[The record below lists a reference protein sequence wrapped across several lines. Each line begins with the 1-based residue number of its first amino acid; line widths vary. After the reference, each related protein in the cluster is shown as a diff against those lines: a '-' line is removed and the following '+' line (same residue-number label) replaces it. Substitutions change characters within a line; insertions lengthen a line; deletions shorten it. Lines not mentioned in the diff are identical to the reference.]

1 MPSLTSL
8 TSESLSSV
16 VLPRSLLRPS
26 ILSSRCARYYLNII
40 LRLII
45 MCVIIDEFMNAYM
58 LVIPQA
64 NTSVISA
71 ISHIG
76 SQIRTSAAL

>member
-1 MPSLTSL
+1 
-8 TSESLSSV
+8 
-16 VLPRSLLRPS
+16 
-26 ILSSRCARYYLNII
+26 
-40 LRLII
+40 

-64 NTSVISA
+64 NKSVIYA

-76 SQIRTSAAL
+76 SQIRTSAALWAGLRNCGATIKIATYDPNIGFYY